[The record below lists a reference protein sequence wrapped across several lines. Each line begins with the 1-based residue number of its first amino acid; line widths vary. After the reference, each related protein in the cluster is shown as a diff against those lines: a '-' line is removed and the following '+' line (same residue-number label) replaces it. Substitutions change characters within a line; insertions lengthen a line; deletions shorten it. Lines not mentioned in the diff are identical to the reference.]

1 MADRS
6 AGRGL
11 LRGTGRRP
19 ACSPVDETIFSEAGA
34 MTTLRDRLPANWP
47 AFCARVR
54 NLSTMAAPIALVAA
68 FLLPAGY
75 FWIAHEAQSQLGAA
89 QARLWAAAVS
99 QLARSSPNWQREAQ
113 ALIDA
118 AEQPD
123 DAPAMLAIQ
132 NAAGLIL
139 ASNRTQPAWPATTH
153 TAAVMVRGVAVA
165 EVVVGRS
172 LNPILGGTLV
182 MAVLAALFGGLVLAM
197 RRPESP
203 TPLPGWADTSGRFTG
218 TAGGIVN
225 ARQETEDRLRIVFE
239 NSIDGIMTF
248 EPNGTVL
255 SCNPAAGQLFG
266 QPPAALLGR
275 NLGEWLTPCADAQ
288 GAPRFPTG
296 LHETLAQRAEGEA
309 FPVEITVS
317 ESRLKGAAQ
326 MIAFIR
332 DITERKATQDRMAL
346 LANYDSLTGLPNR
359 VLFRDRLRE
368 GMKRAKRTGRVMGLM
383 FLDLDRF
390 KVVNDSLGHEV
401 GDRLLQHVSQTL
413 TRCLRTV
420 DSVTRNV
427 EDDTVT
433 VSRLGGDEF
442 TIIIEDIGGAD
453 DAAMIARRI
462 LESLLEPFV
471 CGSDEIVISTSI
483 GISLYPHDNTDLDG
497 LIRHTDMAMYRS
509 KALGRNTY
517 SFYSANMNAEVEARL
532 SLETSLRHALER
544 NEFALLYQPKADLRT
559 GRITGVEAL
568 IRWNRPGEGVVS
580 PDRFITI
587 LEETGLILPV
597 GAWVI
602 RTACAELA
610 RWDKLGLPPLSLA
623 VNLSARQFRQ
633 QYLFQL
639 ISDTLA
645 ETGIA
650 PHRLELELT
659 ESQLMEDNDASRTI
673 LASIAEMGVRVA
685 IDDFGTGHSSL
696 SYLKRFSIDTLKI
709 DRSFVREITSD
720 QEDSAI
726 ATAVIAL
733 GRSLELKVVAEGVE
747 TLHQA
752 DYLRALGC
760 DEIQGYLLSRPLASE
775 HLVAWL
781 GTYRGARV
789 LGVGDDAAD
798 WADSGVTQLLTLDLA
813 EAALATV

>member
-1 MADRS
+1 MLPLGWAWRGIESLAHVSLVQAQIWASLATELSETNPNWTPMFQRLLEGAEISATEPAMVSLQNDSGLIIAINKAQPGWPTATQSAKVMARGKAIGEVNVSRS
-6 AGRGL
+6 VTPV
-11 LRGTGRRP
+11 LRGSFLAAALGALLVFMARAKLCTGSVGSV
-19 ACSPVDETIFSEAGA
+19 A
-34 MTTLRDRLPANWP
+34 
-47 AFCARVR
+47 
-54 NLSTMAAPIALVAA
+54 AAPVAA
-68 FLLPAGY
+68 P
-75 FWIAHEAQSQLGAA
+75 S
-89 QARLWAAAVS
+89 
-99 QLARSSPNWQREAQ
+99 
-113 ALIDA
+113 
-118 AEQPD
+118 
-123 DAPAMLAIQ
+123 
-132 NAAGLIL
+132 
-139 ASNRTQPAWPATTH
+139 
-153 TAAVMVRGVAVA
+153 
-165 EVVVGRS
+165 
-172 LNPILGGTLV
+172 
-182 MAVLAALFGGLVLAM
+182 
-197 RRPESP
+197 
-203 TPLPGWADTSGRFTG
+203 
-218 TAGGIVN
+218 N

-248 EPNGTVL
+248 LPDSSVL

-266 QPPAALLGR
+266 RLPTDLIGLRLRELMTPIPGAAVGV
-275 NLGEWLTPCADAQ
+275 E
-288 GAPRFPTG
+288 FPIG
-296 LHETLAQRAEGEA
+296 LHETMAQRADGET
-309 FPVEITVS
+309 FSVEITVS

-332 DITERKATQDRMAL
+332 DITERKAAQDRMAL

-368 GMKRAKRTGRVMGLM
+368 GMKRAQRSGRVMGLM

-401 GDRLLQHVSQTL
+401 GDRLLQHVSQAL
-413 TRCLRTV
+413 SRCLRTV
-420 DSVTRNV
+420 DSVGRNLTQ
-427 EDDTVT
+427 ETVT

-442 TIIIEDIGGAD
+442 TVIVEEIGGAD
-453 DAAMIARRI
+453 DAALIARRI
-462 LESLLEPFV
+462 LDSLLEPFV
-471 CGSDEIVISTSI
+471 TGGEEIVISTSI
-483 GISLYPHDNTDLDG
+483 GISLYPQDDTDLDG

-517 SFYSANMNAEVEARL
+517 SFYNANMNAEVEARL
-532 SLETSLRHALER
+532 SMETSLRHALER
-544 NEFALLYQPKADLRT
+544 NEFTLLYQPKADLRS

-568 IRWNRPGEGVVS
+568 IRWNRPGEGVVP

-610 RWDKLGLPPLSLA
+610 RWDKLGLAPLSLA

-639 ISDTLA
+639 ISETLA
-645 ETGIA
+645 ETRIA
-650 PHRLELELT
+650 AHRLELELT
-659 ESQLMEDNDASRTI
+659 ESQLMEDNDASRTM
-673 LASIAEMGVRVA
+673 LASIADMGVRVA

-709 DRSFVREITSD
+709 DRSFVREVTSNE
-720 QEDSAI
+720 EDSAI

-733 GRSLELKVVAEGVE
+733 GRSLQLKVVAEGVE

-760 DEIQGYLLSRPLASE
+760 DEIQGYLLSRPLTSDQ
-775 HLVAWL
+775 LIAWL

-789 LGVGDDAAD
+789 LGVGDDLQYD
-798 WADSGVTQLLTLDLA
+798 ERPLSELIQLDLPE
-813 EAALATV
+813 EALISQ